1 MYVIGCFRYKIF
13 DLDPSTHTSFESSRK
28 GGSTK
33 ILYVTVLLK
42 AAAIVEAIATK
53 IGGRDFLLLAHTAQ
67 HTLLTQCFL
76 TTC

>member
-1 MYVIGCFRYKIF
+1 MYAAAGVI
-13 DLDPSTHTSFESSRK
+13 TSRSRE
-28 GGSTK
+28 TK
-33 ILYVTVLLK
+33 PGPRAK

-67 HTLLTQCFL
+67 HTLSTQCFL